1 MADNSDFEQVT
12 DAVVSDL
19 QANKDQLTEGDVK
32 QLMELMKKA
41 KSIDEKTKAMVDMV
55 NRVFEDMV

>member
-19 QANKDQLTEGDVK
+19 QANKDKLTEDDMK